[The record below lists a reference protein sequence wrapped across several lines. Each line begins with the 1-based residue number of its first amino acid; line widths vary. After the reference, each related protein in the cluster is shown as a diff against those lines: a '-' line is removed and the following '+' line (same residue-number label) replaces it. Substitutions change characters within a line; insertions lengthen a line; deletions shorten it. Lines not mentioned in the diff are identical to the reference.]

1 MTPPTHPLARRLLG
15 AAGALTFAAVGLSAP
30 AAAAEEKEPPR
41 RPYKQVKICDLSMCY
56 IAWRVIDSD
65 GDGWCDADELAA
77 RTDPFDPASFPSP
90 QLVAELAIGRQLPSF
105 EYGQGVFVL
114 LPLETVK
121 LREQVDRGW
130 LESFPLPARKDSLA
144 RMGIDAKLLDAF
156 GLDPSSDGM
165 TLGLDLPGS
174 GGDGLPAGIKLGGLD
189 ISLISAGGGASYAAD
204 RGGVKNNTRDE
215 DGFGDVTEYYDGS
228 SAHTRVDRDTGRTE
242 IAYTD
247 QDGNNSAMVTIDR
260 DFAYDGETRVETE
273 TTTVT
278 DAGGRVQSE
287 STTTTRTGKDGST
300 ESQTDKTTYKRD
312 KDGNVTGTTVTHSE
326 SSKPANGSTT
336 SGSVTYRCDANGENC
351 TQVSS
356 TGGYYDESQQPA
368 VITEEVVQGVLR
380 VRGAAIN
387 VVQGWTPPG
396 DGEPETPD
404 PSVIVNIDPDYVGEF
419 VLVEPKLTTHAQPR
433 YANDLPHPMDG
444 AVPPSGG
451 GCGGLC

>member
-1 MTPPTHPLARRLLG
+1 MTRTTHTLARRLLA
-15 AAGALTFAAVGLSAP
+15 AAGALTFSTAALAAP
-30 AAAAEEKEPPR
+30 AAAAEEPPR
-41 RPYKQVKICDLSMCY
+41 RPYKQVKFCDLSMCY

-65 GDGWCDADELAA
+65 GDGYCDADELVA
-77 RTDPFDPASFPSP
+77 RTDPFDPKSHPSP
-90 QLVAELAIGRQLPSF
+90 QVIAELAIGRSLPSF

-121 LREQVDRGW
+121 LRQQVDRGW
-130 LESFPLPARKDSLA
+130 LESFPLPTRKDSLA
-144 RMGIDAKLLDAF
+144 RMGISAELLSSF
-156 GLDPSSDGM
+156 GLNPGKDGM

-174 GGDGLPAGIKLGGLD
+174 GGSGLPAGLKLGSLD
-189 ISLISAGGGASYAAD
+189 ISLISAGGGASFAAN
-204 RGGVKNNTRDE
+204 RGGVKDNQRDD
-215 DGFGDVTEYYDGS
+215 DGFGDVTQYYDGS

-242 IAYTD
+242 IAYTNP
-247 QDGNNSAMVTIDR
+247 DGSNGPMVSIDR
-260 DFAYDGETRVETE
+260 DFGYDGDTRVETE

-278 DAGGRVQSE
+278 GADGKVESV
-287 STTTTRTGKDGST
+287 STTVTRTDPDGGK

-312 KDGNVTGTTVTHSE
+312 EDGKVTGTVVTHSE
-326 SSKPANGSTT
+326 SSTPAGGNTTGGSTT
-336 SGSVTYRCDANGENC
+336 SRCDENGENC
-351 TQVSS
+351 TQVGSS
-356 TGGYYDESQQPA
+356 GGYFDESQAP
-368 VITEEVVQGVLR
+368 VVVTEEMIQGVLR

-396 DGEPETPD
+396 GGNPEVPD

-444 AVPPSGG
+444 AQFPPTG